1 MPMPMPMRMPM
12 RWGLVGPGSI
22 VGRFAS
28 ALATRDDAWLQ
39 AVVGR
44 SPERTRAFAERWGA
58 QVHRGVDDLLADP
71 TVDAVYIATP
81 HGEHASAAAACLRAG
96 KPVLCEKPLAATVAQ
111 AEALIAL
118 AQQRQVFLMEALW
131 TRYLPALRQAESWLL
146 EGRIGRV
153 LAIQSSFGFA
163 CAYDALHRNFNPAL
177 AGGAL
182 LDIGIYNLSLS
193 QWVMA
198 LQGVHEAPTMQASG
212 VFAPTGTERRCGVQM
227 HYADGT
233 LSQFSCAFD
242 VMLDN
247 VLRIHGERGR
257 IELGPRCWE
266 PTEALLNIDEQAHGQ
281 AHGQPPQRVA
291 LPFAHNG
298 FEYQIDA
305 AMAAIRAGV
314 LQEPRIPHAQTLAV
328 MRQIEVLRRQLG
340 AVRFPFE

>member
-1 MPMPMPMRMPM
+1 MSPM
-12 RWGLVGPGSI
+12 RWGLVGPGKI
-22 VGRFAS
+22 AGRFAG
-28 ALATRDDAWLQ
+28 ALATRGDARLQ

-44 SPERTRAFAERWGA
+44 SAERAQAFAGRWGA
-58 QVHRGVDDLLADP
+58 QVHDSVEDLLADP
-71 TVDAVYIATP
+71 AVDAVYIATP
-81 HGEHASAAAACLRAG
+81 HSEHASAAAAALHAG

-111 AEALIAL
+111 AEALVAL
-118 AQQRQVFLMEALW
+118 AQQRRVFLMEALW
-131 TRYLPALRQAESWLL
+131 TRYLPALRQAEAWLL

-153 LAIQSSFGFA
+153 LALQSSFGFS
-163 CAYDALHRNFNPAL
+163 CPYDAQHRNFNPAL

-198 LQGVHEAPTMQASG
+198 LQGVHEAPAMQASG
-212 VFAPTGTERRCGVQM
+212 VLAPTGTEQRCAVQM
-227 HYADGT
+227 QYANGT
-233 LSQFSCAFD
+233 LSQFTCAFD
-242 VMLDN
+242 LALDN

-266 PTEALLNIDEQAHGQ
+266 PTEAALHLEGM
-281 AHGQPPQRVA
+281 PPLRMD

-305 AMAAIRAGV
+305 AMAAIRAGS
-314 LQEPRIPHAQTLAV
+314 LQEPRIPHGQTLAV
-328 MRQIEVLRRQLG
+328 MRQIESLRQQLG